1 MATLVIRH
9 PDGEEEEHVLRSS
22 LSVGRSGEND
32 VVLGKAD
39 GVSRKHARFFLEG
52 DAVMVE
58 DIGASNGVFL
68 DNKRIKKPTEMG
80 AQSMV
85 VLGNYE
91 VVLKKDK
98 PRPAVAGKPT
108 RTVRMSRA
116 DANPSALALAK
127 RGKPSDGAKGPQ
139 LRGLS
144 DPVDGLTFALAG
156 TMVVGRVAGVDLRF
170 DDDSVSRAHA
180 ELSVRGKTVV
190 ITDRGSANGTTVNGR
205 QIGGE
210 TVLVNGDVLQF
221 GVVEVM
227 FEAGSGAVAASPSS
241 VAVVKAPTSSASIRT
256 ASRKPS
262 REKAVHVT
270 AQSRKRI
277 LMVASAAGVVLVLA
291 VLVKLSMPSVPSKET
306 ALNPVGG
313 GDALVASLTT
323 EQQVEKALSV
333 CRQYS
338 ATDSNSDPNWAR
350 AQEACEAALEL
361 EPIHREATELMK
373 KIQVNRACED
383 NLKRAK
389 AMVAANRAEQSLE
402 AFAKIR
408 PDCGYFLTA
417 LTAAKEPVAEVK
429 KVAAKQCLQYVAN
442 AKWANAFKRCE
453 VYARLACQTMEREER
468 QLPGLMKLKLDGPLG
483 SNDWRPKDPVYAAF
497 LRARAQV
504 APGEAPWQCPDL
516 PVFRP
521 PQSGEDPGKRV
532 KEEMLK
538 RSSEPE
544 LGRALGL
551 YFDGKFQEMVLPLQK
566 LQADMDKAAF
576 HEQARELLRDV
587 SAAANQYQSGA
598 TEVGN
603 DKPDRAETPF
613 RNALAIDERLVM
625 PPTISPRDAAY
636 KAELDRRK
644 SFVRRGITDMMAT
657 TSLQKGRLLADRH
670 DFRQACK
677 VWKLGMSFSKSNL
690 DLLRALTNVCTK
702 RAGEALKTAESC
714 ESYRVVLEY
723 AVDGDGYREKAQA
736 AMADKNCQD

>member
-1 MATLVIRH
+1 MTTLVIRH

-22 LSVGRSGEND
+22 LTVGRGADND
-32 VVLGKAD
+32 IVLSKPG
-39 GVSRKHARFFLEG
+39 GLSRQHARFFLEG
-52 DAVMVE
+52 DVVMVE
-58 DIGASNGVFL
+58 DAGASNGVFL
-68 DNKRIKKPTEMG
+68 DNKRLQKAAAMG
-80 AQSMV
+80 PESMV
-85 VLGNYE
+85 VLGDYE
-91 VVLKKDK
+91 VVLKKNLL
-98 PRPAVAGKPT
+98 RAAAAGKPA
-108 RTVRMSRA
+108 RTVRMART
-116 DANPSALALAK
+116 DGNPSATALAK
-127 RGKPSDGAKGPQ
+127 RGKPTAGSKVPQ

-144 DPVDGLTFALAG
+144 DPIDGLTFSLAG

-180 ELSVRGKTVV
+180 ELRVRGKEVV

-227 FEAGSGAVAASPSS
+227 FEAGSSTPSS
-241 VAVVKAPTSSASIRT
+241 SLPSAVVKAPAAAVSARGSSA
-256 ASRKPS
+256 RKPS
-262 REKAVHVT
+262 GEKRAHISPE
-270 AQSRKRI
+270 SRKRI
-277 LMVASAAGVVLVLA
+277 YIVAGAAGAVMVLA
-291 VLVKLSMPSVPSKET
+291 VLVKLSMPAVPLKDSSVV
-306 ALNPVGG
+306 PVGG
-313 GDALVASLTT
+313 KAAPVPMSA
-323 EQQVEKALSV
+323 EQQVEGYLSV

-338 ATDSNSDPNWAR
+338 TTDSNSEPNWAR

-361 EPIHREATELMK
+361 EPIHREASELMK

-389 AMVAANRAEQSLE
+389 TMVAANRAEESLE
-402 AFAKIR
+402 VFAKIR

-429 KVAAKQCLQYVAN
+429 KLAANQCQQYVEN

-483 SNDWRPKDPVYAAF
+483 SNDWRPKDPVYASF

-521 PQSGEDPGKRV
+521 PQAGEDPGKRV

-538 RSSEPE
+538 RYAEPE

-566 LQADMDKAAF
+566 LQTDMEKAAF
-576 HEQARELLRDV
+576 HEQAREILRNV

-603 DKPDRAETPF
+603 DKPERAETPF
-613 RNALAIDERLVM
+613 RNALAIDEQLMM
-625 PPTISPRDAAY
+625 PPAMTPADAAY
-636 KAELDRRK
+636 KGELERRK
-644 SFVRRGITDMMAT
+644 SFVRRGITDMMST
-657 TSLQKGRLLADRH
+657 TSLQKGRVLADRH

-702 RAGEALKTAESC
+702 RAGEALKIAESC
-714 ESYRVVLEY
+714 ESYRAVQEY

-736 AMADKNCQD
+736 AMSGKNCQE